1 VLKFI
6 GKVAEEVIIQR
17 LGNTLKQGNVNVFL
31 AENPMDMRAGAANVL
46 RQLCGRNTLLP
57 HYLFDMLPD
66 VHKKAWNLFNLPS
79 IGFPRPPY
87 QQVIPR
93 QKMASHN
100 GFLIWYLRRDI
111 VEIDAQEYVF
121 EMLFYMIM
129 CLF

>member
-66 VHKKAWNLFNLPS
+66 VHKKSVEFVQLAEHRVSTPTISTSYSTPKKW
-79 IGFPRPPY
+79 R
-87 QQVIPR
+87 
-93 QKMASHN
+93 
-100 GFLIWYLRRDI
+100 LIT
-111 VEIDAQEYVF
+111 VS
-121 EMLFYMIM
+121 
-129 CLF
+129 

>member
-1 VLKFI
+1 MLKFI

-17 LGNTLKQGNVNVFL
+17 LGNTLKQGNVNIFL
-31 AENPMDMRAGAANVL
+31 AENPMDMRAGAANIL
-46 RQLCGRNTLLP
+46 RQLCGRNALLP
-57 HYLFDMLPD
+57 HYLLDMLPD

-93 QKMASHN
+93 QKMAFHN
-100 GFLIWYLRRDI
+100 SILIRCPRRGI

-121 EMLFYMIM
+121 EMLF
-129 CLF
+129 

>member
-6 GKVAEEVIIQR
+6 GKVAEEIIIQSS
-17 LGNTLKQGNVNVFL
+17 GNSLKQGNIHIFL
-31 AENPMDMRAGAANVL
+31 AENPMDMRAGTTDVL
-46 RQLCGRNTLLP
+46 RQLCGCNALLP

-93 QKMASHN
+93 QKN
-100 GFLIWYLRRDI
+100 G
-111 VEIDAQEYVF
+111 VS
-121 EMLFYMIM
+121 
-129 CLF
+129 

>member
-1 VLKFI
+1 
-6 GKVAEEVIIQR
+6 
-17 LGNTLKQGNVNVFL
+17 
-31 AENPMDMRAGAANVL
+31 MDMRAGTTDVL
-46 RQLCGRNTLLP
+46 SQLCGRNTLLS
-57 HYLFDMLPD
+57 HDLFDMLPD

-93 QKMASHN
+93 QKMAFHN
-100 GFLIWYLRRDI
+100 NILIRCPRRDF
-111 VEIDAQEYVF
+111 VEIDAQEFVF